1 MNKSEACKRKKENGD
16 CFRDSCEKLE
26 NLKAEA
32 QAKIVASLGDNG
44 CDFCKAFVEKYR
56 KNHV

>member
-1 MNKSEACKRKKENGD
+1 MKKENGD

-32 QAKIVASLGDNG
+32 QAKIVASLGDGG